1 MTTNGSLMRQVVLRH
16 RAEGYLRFDL
26 PLSLCAG
33 EAAAAI
39 RQRLEALNGV
49 YRVSF
54 HPAYGKLAVRY
65 HLAVCDTR
73 RVALALSEGV
83 SVVQTRGV
91 SPACEHCAAREAE
104 PAPPTGLKA
113 RVLNLGPVRWVREKA
128 QEARQTTAALRQL
141 SMARFK
147 KVPAVLEDPGKAI
160 HEFITDI
167 LVLYLIKIHWDRITQ
182 QWLRAPI
189 QFRYEWLAVFYL
201 TYLMVRARRRGR

>member
-26 PLSLCAG
+26 PLGLCAG

-65 HLAVCDTR
+65 HSAVCDTR

-83 SVVQTRGV
+83 SVVQARELG
-91 SPACEHCAAREAE
+91 PACEHCAAREAE
-104 PAPPTGLKA
+104 PGPPTGLKA

-189 QFRYEWLAVFYL
+189 RFRYEWLAVFYL
-201 TYLMVRARRRGR
+201 TYLMVKARRRGR

>member
-26 PLSLCAG
+26 PQGLCAG

-54 HPAYGKLAVRY
+54 HPGYGKLAVRY
-65 HLAVCDTR
+65 HPAVCDTR
-73 RVALALSEGV
+73 RVARALSEGV
-83 SVVQTRGV
+83 SAVQARGLE
-91 SPACEHCAAREAE
+91 PACEHCAAREAE
-104 PAPPTGLKA
+104 PVPPTGLKA
-113 RVLNLGPVRWVREKA
+113 RLLNLGPVRWAREKA

-160 HEFITDI
+160 HEFIVDI
-167 LVLYLIKIHWDRITQ
+167 LVLYLIRIHWDRITQ

-189 QFRYEWLAVFYL
+189 RFRYEWLAVFYL
-201 TYLMVRARRRGR
+201 TYLMVKARRQGR